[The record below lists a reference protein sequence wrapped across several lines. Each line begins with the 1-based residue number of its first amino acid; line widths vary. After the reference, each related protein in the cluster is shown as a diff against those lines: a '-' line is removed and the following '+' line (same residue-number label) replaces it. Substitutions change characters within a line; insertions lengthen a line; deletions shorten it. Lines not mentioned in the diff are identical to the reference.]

1 MQFAAAVFAG
11 IAWMRITMGSPRI
24 RQIVYAVIAIF
35 IIIIEYRIS
44 ATGPYHFDSR
54 ITAFYSWLNN
64 QTRVSVI
71 LELPIGNHLPVYPQ
85 YNREVGLDSK
95 YLLYAELHTK
105 KLVNGLSSFEIPEAQ
120 RLGDILTI
128 RFPTADKLAILKSMG
143 VNLIV
148 IHLEEYTDR
157 EAGEQV
163 ISGLKEL
170 GVPEIYNS
178 EPIHAFLIL

>member
-1 MQFAAAVFAG
+1 
-11 IAWMRITMGSPRI
+11 
-24 RQIVYAVIAIF
+24 
-35 IIIIEYRIS
+35 
-44 ATGPYHFDSR
+44 
-54 ITAFYSWLNN
+54 
-64 QTRVSVI
+64 
-71 LELPIGNHLPVYPQ
+71 
-85 YNREVGLDSK
+85 
-95 YLLYAELHTK
+95 
-105 KLVNGLSSFEIPEAQ
+105 
-120 RLGDILTI
+120 
-128 RFPTADKLAILKSMG
+128 MG